1 MLINCY
7 RYYKHCTKHNYSA
20 TKVTF
25 FLLQII
31 NLLHV
36 IANNK
41 SKTSGIWTE
50 LNRFSNDHSVRV
62 LNCVEKCSKNK
73 RNIPY
78 LAQKIRL

>member
-25 FLLQII
+25 YLLQII

-36 IANNK
+36 ITNNK
-41 SKTSGIWTE
+41 SKISGIWTE
-50 LNRFSNDHSVRV
+50 LNLNFEVFQIIILFVSWTV
-62 LNCVEKCSKNK
+62 LKS
-73 RNIPY
+73 
-78 LAQKIRL
+78 AQKIREISHI

>member
-31 NLLHV
+31 DLLHV

-50 LNRFSNDHSVRV
+50 LNLNFEVYQMIILFASWTV
-62 LNCVEKCSKNK
+62 LKS
-73 RNIPY
+73 
-78 LAQKIRL
+78 AQK